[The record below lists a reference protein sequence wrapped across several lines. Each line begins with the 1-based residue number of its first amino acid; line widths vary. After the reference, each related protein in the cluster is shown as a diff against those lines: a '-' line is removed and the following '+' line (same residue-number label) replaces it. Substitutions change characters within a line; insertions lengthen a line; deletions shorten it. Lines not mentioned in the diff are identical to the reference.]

1 MSFYRHTFTFFTTSC
16 INDNIAHGFLICY
29 DEDSKAEVNDWF
41 DFTVP
46 DDEIVRLNTRQ
57 SHDLHDHCC
66 GVKIE
71 NGRYQMKIR
80 GPFIIIRPEMRL
92 LDTPY
97 SQSGLIDINLAR
109 LSMNPNDKIAQKRYA
124 ESEERKKLRKNV
136 PEHDELWYGC
146 QPFYNL
152 NKMKAQYLRNRYI
165 CPDIIK
171 KPEKKT

>member
-1 MSFYRHTFTFFTTSC
+1 
-16 INDNIAHGFLICY
+16 
-29 DEDSKAEVNDWF
+29 
-41 DFTVP
+41 
-46 DDEIVRLNTRQ
+46 
-57 SHDLHDHCC
+57 
-66 GVKIE
+66 
-71 NGRYQMKIR
+71 
-80 GPFIIIRPEMRL
+80 MRL

-171 KPEKKT
+171 KTREENMKREWFEAKESLSTAKTARDLSLEFGCRTGDCRSCSDLQEYCKTKTDENKTGYRNVKTKMLNSLGVKVKRAGGGGCCGS